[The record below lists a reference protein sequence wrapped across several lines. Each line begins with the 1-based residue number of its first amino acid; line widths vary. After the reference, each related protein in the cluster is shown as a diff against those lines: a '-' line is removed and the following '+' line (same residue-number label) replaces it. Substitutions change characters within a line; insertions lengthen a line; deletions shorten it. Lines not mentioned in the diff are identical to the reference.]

1 MIMNKIYIKFGQA
14 LKHERE
20 NKNISLADLSEELKI
35 SEENL
40 NYLERGEVDK
50 LPSELYY
57 NLFAKSYA
65 RSLGIDYNRTIEAIK
80 EDLGEAIENNI
91 EKKAEITKE
100 VKPGPTSDEDALN
113 AETNWLKKKFLTL
126 ILVIIGIFICFM
138 VVYKLFLEG
147 ENTPYSSS
155 DPEKSSPTVKD
166 SSDDTGLLEDDLEN
180 FQWNK
185 LDYQEPSPLIMT
197 LTAREACW
205 ASVLTDGDTVLYR
218 NLVPWREYKVE
229 ARYRIRISLAQP
241 SLVQIKI
248 NDVEVDLRDPETR
261 KISGVEVNQVNLAS
275 YLNPTLPDGGTDSTG
290 IIHQADNQK
299 PVDTGASHLNDL

>member
-1 MIMNKIYIKFGQA
+1 MNKIYIKFGQA

-40 NYLERGEVDK
+40 NYLELGEVDK

-65 RSLGIDYNRTIEAIK
+65 RALGIDYNRTIEAIK
-80 EDLGEAIENNI
+80 EDLGEAIENNV
-91 EKKAEITKE
+91 ERKAENTKE
-100 VKPGPTSDEDALN
+100 VKKSGPTPDEDALT

-126 ILVIIGIFICFM
+126 ILVVIGIFICFM

-155 DPEKSSPTVKD
+155 DSEKSSPMVKD
-166 SSDDTGLLEDDLEN
+166 SSFNTGLLEDDLEN

-185 LDYQEPSPLIMT
+185 PDYQEPSPIIMT

-229 ARYRIRISLAQP
+229 AKYRIRISLAQP

-261 KISGVEVNQVNLAS
+261 KISGVEVNQANLVS
-275 YLNPTLPDGGTDSTG
+275 YLNPPPPDGKIDSTG
-290 IIHQADNQK
+290 IINQVDNQK
-299 PVDTGASHLNDL
+299 PADTGALHLNDL

>member
-1 MIMNKIYIKFGQA
+1 MNEIYIKFGQA

-40 NYLERGEVDK
+40 NYLELGEVDK

-65 RSLGIDYNRTIEAIK
+65 RALGIDYNRTIEAIK

-100 VKPGPTSDEDALN
+100 VKPGPTSGEDALT

-126 ILVIIGIFICFM
+126 ILVVIGIFICFM

-147 ENTPYSSS
+147 ENTRYSSS
-155 DPEKSSPTVKD
+155 EPEKSSPTVKD
-166 SSDDTGLLEDDLEN
+166 SSYDTGHLENDLEN

-197 LTAREACW
+197 LTARETCW

-229 ARYRIRISLAQP
+229 AKYRIRISLAQP

-248 NDVEVDLRDPETR
+248 NDVEVDLRDPEKH
-261 KISGVEVNQVNLAS
+261 KISGVEVNQANLAS

-290 IIHQADNQK
+290 IINQADNQK
-299 PVDTGASHLNDL
+299 PADTGASHLNDH